1 MGDLV
6 CGEFGYDPA
15 SRPPLLIDRRVA
27 KHGDRP
33 RLGDLARGY
42 NQRKPA
48 RADIELQTQLKAR
61 DTDRRTASG
70 STHEPA
76 SISPSNR

>member
-6 CGEFGYDPA
+6 CGEFGCDPA
-15 SRPPLLIDRRVA
+15 SRAAVLCDRRVA

-48 RADIELQTQLKAR
+48 RADHRITNPIE
-61 DTDRRTASG
+61 S
-70 STHEPA
+70 S
-76 SISPSNR
+76 